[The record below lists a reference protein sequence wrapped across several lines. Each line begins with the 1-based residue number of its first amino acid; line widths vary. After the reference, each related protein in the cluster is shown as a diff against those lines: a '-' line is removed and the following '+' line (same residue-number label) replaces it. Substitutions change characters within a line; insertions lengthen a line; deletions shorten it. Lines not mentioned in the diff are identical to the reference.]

1 MAESDRSTGK
11 EPIETAAAVLQALAS
26 PIRLRVVL
34 EVIDR
39 EATAG
44 ELAGRLGVGYT
55 TVAKHLRHLRVAG
68 LVRRHRSAN
77 HVRYVAT
84 PSAVLLVRAILVTT
98 GTGGEPG
105 HQVRGALPRH

>member
-1 MAESDRSTGK
+1 MAKGDRSTTK

-34 EVIDR
+34 DVIDR
-39 EATAG
+39 EATAA
-44 ELAGRLGVGYT
+44 ELAERLGVGYT

-77 HVRYVAT
+77 HVRYLAT

-98 GTGGEPG
+98 GPRGEHGNP
-105 HQVRGALPRH
+105 VCGALPRH